1 MTPCRHAGRFPMVAV
16 YILDGDFAR
25 CNRYNDVVYIELN
38 KGHCCV
44 GVLFDWMEIRVKENP
59 P

>member
-1 MTPCRHAGRFPMVAV
+1 MVAV
-16 YILDGDFAR
+16 HILNGDFAR

-44 GVLFDWMEIRVKENP
+44 GVLFDWREIRVKENP